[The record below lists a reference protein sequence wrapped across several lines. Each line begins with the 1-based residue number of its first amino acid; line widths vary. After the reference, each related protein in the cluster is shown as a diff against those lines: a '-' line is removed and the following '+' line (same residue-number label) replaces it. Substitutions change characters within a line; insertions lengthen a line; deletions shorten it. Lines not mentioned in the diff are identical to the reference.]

1 MQRPLPRVPLVV
13 AQLAPGPQVGSLFSK
28 KDKGSARSSPS
39 SGSDSDLDD
48 ASYGVDE
55 LRFGDSTGEEALRER
70 GERSGEYASEDDS
83 DTVAPLAESTLAAPS
98 AAARSSSF
106 GGGGAVK
113 QVSAMR

>member
-1 MQRPLPRVPLVV
+1 LQRPLPRVPLVV

-70 GERSGEYASEDDS
+70 SGEYASEDDS

-98 AAARSSSF
+98 ASARSSSF